1 MPAFFYILHCADD
14 TYYVGHTTDLE
25 ARLDLHNSGHGPAYT
40 RARRPVNLIYSESF
54 TAVAD
59 AVRREAQVKRW
70 SAQKKRALAEG
81 ARDTLKTLSR
91 RRGRPTP

>member
-1 MPAFFYILHCADD
+1 MPAFIYILRCADD

-25 ARLDLHNSGHGPAYT
+25 ARLNLHNSGHGPAYT
-40 RARRPVNLIYSESF
+40 RTRRPVELIYSESF
-54 TAVAD
+54 PAIAD

-91 RRGRPTP
+91 RRGR